1 MTDGRPSR
9 DRAAPAAAGVVV
21 GLFAVLAVVGSVL
34 ARASGD
40 GSYAT
45 HPIGVATLAAAS
57 GATIALAA
65 RLRDRLARRYA
76 LGAAVGLAGYAA
88 LGPPAVLAG
97 AAPEVLGDVAAGL
110 WSSVWSAPVTLA
122 QLLTLRTAGMR
133 AGWQALVAAPAT
145 AALVA
150 AALLVPA
157 PAAGVAPTQHAIAPP
172 FVDVLVGVWLVS
184 LVIAP
189 AVLVVRAA
197 RGPAA
202 ERAGAV
208 QRAVAAVIP
217 VLVVVCCLGT
227 AVLQDPGDVDS
238 GTGSVLF
245 LVVLAVGTLAATRLA
260 TAPPAAAG
268 ARRSLLGVGAV
279 AIGLA
284 VLLGGTSVAGA
295 AEAAGTSA
303 VVVALLATVVVALGA
318 GALLGRL
325 AERAFPSLAGDDAS
339 RPSHQAAVALPA
351 DGRPVGAGPTR
362 RLPALSPRES
372 EVLAL
377 IASGR
382 TNADIAR
389 SLVLSER
396 TIESHVRT
404 VYRKLGVA
412 DDGNRRASAVRLW
425 HEAEAPAPG
434 TR

>member
-21 GLFAVLAVVGSVL
+21 VGLLAVLAVVGSVL

-172 FVDVLVGVWLVS
+172 VGVWLVS